1 MKSICLST
9 ALYLLF
15 TVAPLFAQSPA
26 ADPGKPVDFNRD
38 VRPVLSNRC
47 LACHGPDDGQ
57 REAGLRLDDAAS
69 ATARLASGN
78 FAIVPGKPADSELL
92 KRIHS
97 TDSDIRMPPP
107 EFGKPLTDSEKSIL
121 QRWIA
126 QGAQFAKHWSYTP
139 PARPPVPATDS
150 QNSGWPRNPIDN
162 FTLSTMLTHGLQ
174 PQTQAPAHVLLRRVF
189 IDLIGL
195 PPTPEEASH
204 WLPKLAGSGISSG
217 IDEQAWQQLVEHLLQ
232 RPEYGEYWAC
242 KWLDLARY
250 ADSSGYADDPAR
262 TMWPYRDW
270 VIRAFNSGMRFDQF
284 TIEQIAGDLL
294 PQPTEDQLIATAFHR
309 NTMTNNEGG
318 TQDEEFRNVAVVD
331 RVNTTMAVW
340 MGSTISCAQCHNH
353 KYDPLSQEEYF
364 RVFALLNNTEDADR
378 GDDSPK
384 LQFYTQA
391 QKQRRGEIEQRQT
404 EIQTLI
410 KTDTETTAASQQAWE
425 SSLQKPVEWAAL
437 PPARLS
443 RASGGDAQIQP
454 DGSVLVTKAAD
465 KDIYVAD
472 LPLTSLQ
479 QTFRA
484 QPLSAIRLQTL
495 PLASLPGGGA
505 GHGGGNF
512 VITEIQAEWLPAD
525 NAAATA
531 RFIRIAIPGPS
542 KILSLA
548 EVQVI
553 SQGLNIAVK
562 GKASQSST
570 DFDGPPQLAI
580 DGNTDGNYLKK
591 SVTHTAISDS
601 PWWEIDL
608 LSEVPVDKI
617 VLWNRTDA
625 NTQSRL
631 ADFTITLLNA
641 QRQEISSRTVAEYPK
656 PSSEFTPGNSRTIR
670 LAAAAADFSQDGFMP
685 EEVLDGKTEAENGW
699 AVGGVASVSH
709 ELVLAFAE
717 PLPLTDGG
725 ILRLSIEQN
734 APYAGHLLG
743 SFRLQATSNPVAVAR
758 TRIPA
763 AILALL
769 ETPGTQRSSE
779 QAAELALWY
788 RSNAA
793 PEFAVQRDELSR
805 LQKEFAAMKPE
816 GSVLVMRELQADKR
830 RRTQLQFRGNYLDK
844 GPDVDPGVPAV
855 FHPLNVAEQPARL
868 QFARWLVSRDN
879 PLTARVQV
887 NRMWEELFGR
897 GIVLTSEDFGSQGEL
912 PTHPEL
918 LDWLAVEF
926 MESGW
931 DLRSLQRLIV
941 SSATWR
947 QSSQVTS
954 EAARTDSDNRW
965 LARGPRVRLRS
976 ETVRDQALAT
986 AGLLSHKMYGP
997 PVKPPQ
1003 PSLGLSAAFGSST
1016 DWQTSTGEDRY
1027 RRAVYTTWRRS
1038 NPYPSMATFDAP
1050 NREVCTLRRNRTNTP
1065 LQALVTLNDPVYVE
1079 AAQALA
1085 RKMLNSPGSLQEKLA
1100 SGLQTALI
1108 RPALPDEVHEL
1119 VALFEDARNSSSADP
1134 AAAMKFAT
1142 DPLGPL
1148 PAEMK
1153 PEDAAAM
1160 TVAAGIILNL
1170 DEMLMKP

>member
-1 MKSICLST
+1 MKSTCLTT
-9 ALYLLF
+9 ALCLLL
-15 TVAPLFAQSPA
+15 TIAPLYAQVPA
-26 ADPGKPVDFNRD
+26 ASSDKPVDFNRD
-38 VRPVLSNRC
+38 VRPILSNRC
-47 LACHGPDDGQ
+47 LACHGPDEGK
-57 REAGLRLDDAAS
+57 REAGLRLDEAAS
-69 ATARLASGN
+69 ATAPLPSGSL
-78 FAIVPGKPADSELL
+78 AIVPGKPADSELL

-97 TDSDIRMPPP
+97 TDNDVRMPPP

-126 QGAQFAKHWSYTP
+126 QGAQFARHWSYTP
-139 PARPPVPATDS
+139 PSRPPVPASDPRHSDWT
-150 QNSGWPRNPIDN
+150 RNPIDN
-162 FTLSTMLTHGLQ
+162 FTLQTMLAHGLQ
-174 PQTQAPAHVLLRRVF
+174 PQTQAPAHILLRRVF
-189 IDLIGL
+189 LDLIGL

-204 WLPKLAGSGISSG
+204 WLPRLTGTANAQGV
-217 IDEQAWQQLVEHLLQ
+217 DEQAWQQLLQHLQQ

-270 VIRAFNSGMRFDQF
+270 VIRAFNSGMPFNQF

-384 LQFYTQA
+384 LQFFTQS
-391 QKQRRGEIEQRQT
+391 QKQRRSEIEQRQAA
-404 EIQTLI
+404 IQALFTTG
-410 KTDTETTAASQQAWE
+410 TDATTASQQTWE
-425 SSLQKPVEWAAL
+425 TSLQKPVEWSELA
-437 PPARLS
+437 PARLNRS
-443 RASGGDAQIQP
+443 SGGDAKIQP
-454 DGSVLVTKAAD
+454 DGSVLVTRVAD
-465 KDIYVAD
+465 KDVYVAD
-472 LPLTSLQ
+472 LPLASLQ
-479 QTFRA
+479 QSFNP
-484 QPLSAIRLQTL
+484 QPLAAIRLQTL

-512 VITEIQAEWLPAD
+512 VITEIRAEWLPAD
-525 NAAATA
+525 NAAPNA

-553 SQGLNIAVK
+553 SQGLNIAAK

-580 DGNTDGNYLKK
+580 DGNTDGDYLKK

-608 LSEVPVDKI
+608 QTEVPVEKI
-617 VLWNRTDA
+617 VLWNRTDG

-631 ADFTITLLNA
+631 ADFTITLLDA
-641 QRQEISSRTVAEYPK
+641 QRQEISSRNVAESPK
-656 PSSEFTPGNSRTIR
+656 PSSEFTPGHSRSIR
-670 LAAAAADFSQDGFMP
+670 LAAAAADFSQDGFLP
-685 EEVLDGKTEAENGW
+685 EEVIDGKTEAENGW
-699 AVGGVASVSH
+699 AVGGVATVSH
-709 ELVLAFAE
+709 ELVLALAE

-743 SFRLQATSNPVAVAR
+743 SFRLQATSNPAAVAR
-758 TRIPA
+758 TKIPA

-769 ETPGTQRSSE
+769 EIPAAQRTTKQSS
-779 QAAELALWY
+779 ELALWY

-793 PEFAVQRDELSR
+793 PEFADQRDELSR
-805 LQKEFAAMKPE
+805 LQKEQTTMKPE

-830 RRTQLQFRGNYLDK
+830 RRTQLQYRGNYLDK
-844 GPDVDPGVPAV
+844 GPEVDPGVPAV
-855 FHPLNVAEQPARL
+855 FHPLKIAEQPARL
-868 QFARWLVSRDN
+868 QFAHWLVSSDN

-926 MESGW
+926 VESGW
-931 DLRSLQRLIV
+931 DLRALQRMIV

-947 QSSQVTS
+947 QSSQVTP
-954 EAARTDSDNRW
+954 EAAKIDSDNRW
-965 LARGPRVRLRS
+965 LARGPRIRLRS
-976 ETVRDQALAT
+976 ETVRDQALAV

-1085 RKMLNSPGSLQEKLA
+1085 RKMLNTPGTLQEKLA

-1108 RPALPDEVHEL
+1108 RTALPDEVHEL
-1119 VALFEDARNSSSADP
+1119 NSLFEDARSGYAQDP
-1134 AAAMKFAT
+1134 VAAMKFAT

-1153 PEDAAAM
+1153 AEDAAAM
-1160 TVAAGIILNL
+1160 TVVAGIILNL
-1170 DEMLMKP
+1170 DELLMKP